1 MLHNLGF
8 LSETYFLVPIV
19 AITAWALS
27 IRIFPVIIY
36 VVQKKNL
43 MDDPGERSSH
53 SEKTPTLGG
62 VGMFLAFSITLML
75 FGIFLEFSNADLIK
89 LISIVATTTI
99 LLFLGIKDDLI
110 VLAPKKKFMGQ
121 IFSAGIVILLTD
133 IRITGF
139 GGMLGVWE
147 MPYWISVLFSLFVFI
162 VIINAFNLTDGIDG
176 LAGSLATLASLI
188 FGVFFLVNGDLLLA
202 VTSFTLI
209 GAILG
214 FLVFNFAK
222 RDKLFMGDSGS
233 LFLGYLLA
241 YQGMSFIMVNH
252 EPFAEFTLPHAPT
265 ALLAVLSYPIIDSLR
280 VFTIRLIENRS
291 PFSPDRNHIHHRF
304 IARGFSHKQ
313 ATAAII
319 LSNILLVATIWF
331 INDWNP
337 TLQLVIGF
345 VLGSLLYK
353 YPFLI
358 PERRGTTPG
367 TPPVPAR
374 QPQGADI
381 RPLPV
386 PETAAERYAY
396 AETNELQQKRTL
408 VFSEAKRRFVVHRT
422 RREPEKPADTNP
434 DFRERGGKASTR
446 DGAPITESEK
456 RQPVPDR
463 PEWARN
469 PEYPRR
475 KTE

>member
-1 MLHNLGF
+1 MLHNLGL

-19 AITAWALS
+19 AITAWAIS

-53 SEKTPTLGG
+53 SQKTPTLGG
-62 VGMFLAFSITLML
+62 VGMFLAFCITLML

-147 MPYWISVLFSLFVFI
+147 MPYWVSVLFSLFVFI

-188 FGVFFLVNGDLLLA
+188 FGVFFLVNGNLLLA
-202 VTSFTLI
+202 VTSFALI

-252 EPFAEFTLPHAPT
+252 EPFAAFTMPHAPT

-291 PFSPDRNHIHHRF
+291 PFSPDRNHIHHHF
-304 IARGFSHKQ
+304 IARGFSHIQ

-319 LSNILLVATIWF
+319 LSNILLVAAIWL

-358 PERRGTTPG
+358 PERRESAPG
-367 TPPVPAR
+367 VAPIPVKR
-374 QPQGADI
+374 PQAADA

-386 PETAAERYAY
+386 TEPVAERYTY
-396 AETNELQQKRTL
+396 SETKELQQKRTH
-408 VFSEAKRRFVVHRT
+408 VFAEAKRRFVVHRT
-422 RREPEKPADTNP
+422 RQEPEKPADEYP
-434 DFRERGGKASTR
+434 DSRERQGESRAGGKVPAAAHEN
-446 DGAPITESEK
+446 GQPAPERSG
-456 RQPVPDR
+456 
-463 PEWARN
+463 WARS
-469 PEYPRR
+469 PDYPRR